1 MKLKGKKIAV
11 FVAPLFED
19 LEFWYPYYRLQEEGA
34 EVSAIGPEKKQ
45 YTGKNGLSA
54 VPELAINETR
64 AIDFDALVIPGGY
77 SPDHMRRS
85 PEMVEFV
92 REMNKQRKVV
102 GAICHGPWMM
112 ASADIVKGKKVTG
125 FQSIRGDLENAG
137 AEWADIKAVKDGNLV
152 TSRRPDDLPAF
163 CTAIIEAISNA

>member
-34 EVSAIGPEKKQ
+34 EVKAIGPEKKQ
-45 YTGKNGLSA
+45 YTGKHGLSA

-77 SPDHMRRS
+77 SPDHMRRN
-85 PEMVEFV
+85 PDMVEFV

-125 FQSIRGDLENAG
+125 FQSIKDDLENAG

-163 CTAIIEAISNA
+163 CTAMIEAISAA